1 MEVSIAEKINDQVK
15 MALKKRE
22 NDFAR
27 QEEIEIENRM
37 MIQKLSYHKNVMADT
52 IDYLEK
58 ELKASKEEIQK
69 AVSENRELMEKLS
82 RIEEQKTLSAQK
94 NKVVSQRVKN
104 N

>member
-37 MIQKLSYHKNVMADT
+37 MIQKLSYHKSVMADT

>member
-82 RIEEQKTLSAQK
+82 RIEEQKTLSA
-94 NKVVSQRVKN
+94 
-104 N
+104 

>member
-1 MEVSIAEKINDQVK
+1 MSKRSMEVSIAEKINDQVK

-69 AVSENRELMEKLS
+69 AVSENREL
-82 RIEEQKTLSAQK
+82 IE
-94 NKVVSQRVKN
+94 
-104 N
+104 